1 MPAPSPFDLVAA
13 GRIHIAGGLPST
25 IPDVPICAVFLVF
38 YVAGATGNVTMFIRY
53 GKRLR

>member
-25 IPDVPICAVFLVF
+25 IPDVPICAVFLAF
-38 YVAGATGNVTMFIRY
+38 YVAGAAGNVTMFIRY
-53 GKRLR
+53 DKRLR